1 MASAAFVLSTFSTSV
16 NMLMLTYG
24 VMGGVGFGMIYLPA
38 VVCVGYY
45 FEKKRSLATGI
56 AVCGSGFGTFVF
68 APLAT
73 FLLESLGGW
82 RGANLVLAGL
92 ILSCA
97 LFGALMK
104 PLTYPKNQKEKTLM
118 QRMYEEKQLQ
128 MERGSITGSYF
139 TVTMPDGTTK
149 QRLKTPLNA
158 DPGVHSSL
166 ALDQIAG
173 QIHPVATLPTIT
185 ESKVQG
191 NGNSSAEQSPEEPQP
206 PQPQTTRNRNTNS
219 ESDAGAGAA
228 GGENLAVDNNNLPR
242 NASQPV
248 FSANSSGRY
257 STHDA
262 SKFLKQPFAGI
273 PKNGSVPSFQR
284 SRKSSESGGYKPSL
298 GTIKASS
305 RGDLGEVCISDH
317 KRHSTGSYSS
327 KYSDEFVSR
336 RPTHTI

>member
-1 MASAAFVLSTFSTSV
+1 MASAAFVLSTFTTSV

-73 FLLESLGGW
+73 FLLEKCGGW
-82 RGANLVLAGL
+82 RGANLVLAAL

-97 LFGALMK
+97 LFGAFMK
-104 PLTYPKNQKEKTLM
+104 PLTYPKKSKDKPLM
-118 QRMYEEKQLQ
+118 QRMYEEKQMQ

-166 ALDQIAG
+166 ALDQIAQGG

-185 ESKVQG
+185 ESKVQDANG
-191 NGNSSAEQSPEEPQP
+191 NGTPSSGEQSPPED
-206 PQPQTTRNRNTNS
+206 TATRQRSRNS
-219 ESDAGAGAA
+219 ESDAGDT
-228 GGENLAVDNNNLPR
+228 LTVDNNLPR

-248 FSANSSGRY
+248 FSSQSSGE
-257 STHDA
+257 
-262 SKFLKQPFAGI
+262 
-273 PKNGSVPSFQR
+273 FQ
-284 SRKSSESGGYKPSL
+284 
-298 GTIKASS
+298 
-305 RGDLGEVCISDH
+305 EVATLRQVEIS
-317 KRHSTGSYSS
+317 
-327 KYSDEFVSR
+327 
-336 RPTHTI
+336 

>member
-1 MASAAFVLSTFSTSV
+1 
-16 NMLMLTYG
+16 
-24 VMGGVGFGMIYLPA
+24 MGGIGFGMIYLPA

-56 AVCGSGFGTFVF
+56 AVCGSGFGTFAF

-73 FLLESLGGW
+73 FLLEKFGGW

-92 ILSCA
+92 ILNCA
-97 LFGALMK
+97 IFGALMR
-104 PLTYPKNQKEKTLM
+104 PLTYPKKNKEKPLM
-118 QRMYEEKQLQ
+118 QRMYEEKRMQ

-185 ESKVQG
+185 ESKVHDAIT
-191 NGNSSAEQSPEEPQP
+191 NGASSDEPSPPDVNVSRQ
-206 PQPQTTRNRNTNS
+206 RSRNS
-219 ESDAGAGAA
+219 ESDAA
-228 GGENLAVDNNNLPR
+228 ENLTVDNNNIPR

-248 FSANSSGRY
+248 FSHNTSG
-257 STHDA
+257 
-262 SKFLKQPFAGI
+262 K
-273 PKNGSVPSFQR
+273 
-284 SRKSSESGGYKPSL
+284 
-298 GTIKASS
+298 
-305 RGDLGEVCISDH
+305 
-317 KRHSTGSYSS
+317 
-327 KYSDEFVSR
+327 
-336 RPTHTI
+336 